1 MTSGFLLPFFL
12 IGGDTVTI
20 NDTATNGIAVL
31 TNGVTGVS
39 FHGIDRPVFHSFDN
53 SYMVG
58 HAIAFPIEKDDITWQ
73 RNTTSWFPLLMFPER
88 GIEKRGVTS

>member
-58 HAIAFPIEKDDITWQ
+58 HAIAFPIEKDDMTCGWLEAAILPL
-73 RNTTSWFPLLMFPER
+73 TSVHKPL
-88 GIEKRGVTS
+88 